1 MSGFQIPGLG
11 HAKPDE
17 KLPPLSPDQTVGAP
31 IPDAEA
37 DTSRDVEIPD
47 AADVPLESQRSQSQ
61 QTNGEAPQESQQ
73 TAQTGASKAEPAH
86 NQNGDAMVLDREAS
100 PPSITGALEA
110 ALGLEPEVP
119 VVVDAEAALAQNN
132 PTMLEAQ
139 TQPAATN
146 GASEQP
152 EWEADSS
159 PYESSSSETTSD
171 DSSDADSD
179 NEGYELL
186 GVEETARMLME
197 QEGGSD
203 DEGGDKAGKP
213 STASQLR
220 TKNELPA
227 ERIPKPDV
235 TITPETKVD
244 ELGAVEHIVEN
255 MVLIKAFTPGE
266 YQVLDTGSVL
276 LNESRTVI
284 GAVAET
290 IGKVLQPMYI
300 VHFDSAEDIAAHD
313 VTVGSKI
320 LYPVEHAKFIF
331 TEPLKNLKGS
341 DASNIHDE
349 EVGDDEMEFSDD
361 EKEAEYKRAKKELK
375 RKKHGGDRGG
385 KGPHPLRQV
394 EGPAELNY
402 DDIGEYT
409 PLTRPAGFGGGPTS
423 VEADPSP
430 KGGFKGRG
438 RGDRARGG
446 RGRGSN
452 RGGRGGAS
460 RDGYSAPPQS
470 DHQQQYPPQQQQ
482 VPPPPP
488 NWNPQ
493 GQAPAPSFPNFGF
506 QMPGW
511 PQQPPAQGNAVPPPP
526 PGWPAATQGQQQQQQ
541 GGSNG
546 AFMNPAVMAALMQH
560 MQGQQGGQQQ
570 PWQPPPPPGSGH

>member
-17 KLPPLSPDQTVGAP
+17 KLPPLSPDQTVGASATNTG
-31 IPDAEA
+31 AEA
-37 DTSRDVEIPD
+37 SQDVEIPD
-47 AADVPLESQRSQSQ
+47 AAPAQSESQPQP
-61 QTNGEAPQESQQ
+61 NGGESQTTERPGATTD
-73 TAQTGASKAEPAH
+73 TARIEPA
-86 NQNGDAMVLDREAS
+86 QEPNGDAMVVDQAPS

-110 ALGLEPEVP
+110 ALGLAPEP
-119 VVVDAEAALAQNN
+119 VVVDAEATLAAQN
-132 PTMLEAQ
+132 PTMIEAQ
-139 TQPAATN
+139 PTN
-146 GASEQP
+146 TTEPNGQAEHP

-159 PYESSSSETTSD
+159 PYESSSSSDTTSD
-171 DSSDADSD
+171 ESSDADSD

-197 QEGGSD
+197 AEGGSD
-203 DEGGDKAGKP
+203 DEGGDKGGKP
-213 STASQLR
+213 SAASQLR
-220 TKNELPA
+220 TKNEMPA
-227 ERIPKPDV
+227 ERVPKPDV
-235 TITPETKVD
+235 TITPEMKVE

-255 MVLIKAFTPGE
+255 MILVKAFTPGE

-276 LNESRTVI
+276 CNEDKTVI

-300 VHFDSAEDIAAHD
+300 VHFDSPEDIEAHKLA
-313 VTVGSKI
+313 VGSKV
-320 LYPVEHAKFIF
+320 LYPVDHAKFIF
-331 TEPLKNLKGS
+331 TEPLKNMKGS

-361 EKEAEYKRAKKELK
+361 EKEAEYKRAKKVLK
-375 RKKHGGDRGG
+375 RKKAGGGDKGG
-385 KGPHPLRQV
+385 KGPHPLRQ
-394 EGPAELNY
+394 EMAPTELNY
-402 DDIGEYT
+402 DDVGDYT
-409 PLTRPAGFGGGPTS
+409 PLTRPAGFGNGPVS
-423 VEADPSP
+423 QEADPSP
-430 KGGFKGRG
+430 RGGPRGRG
-438 RGDRARGG
+438 RGDSRGRGG

-452 RGGRGGAS
+452 RGGRGGAP

-470 DHQQQYPPQQQQ
+470 YPQQQQ
-482 VPPPPP
+482 QAPPPPP

-493 GQAPAPSFPNFGF
+493 GQNAPSSFPNFGF

-526 PGWPAATQGQQQQQQ
+526 PPPGWPGAAQGQQQQS
-541 GGSNG
+541 GNNN

-570 PWQPPPPPGSGH
+570 QWQPPPPPGSGH